1 MRNWGNTLKLIG
13 ECILERLNRIR
24 KEMVTRLN
32 AIGALLALYAL
43 PNPVISDKV
52 LGFVPE
58 DHRALAGILLPVFW
72 FWLVQ
77 KGKEVDRN
85 RVIEQAKEGKV

>member
-1 MRNWGNTLKLIG
+1 MRDWGNTFKAIG
-13 ECILERLNRIR
+13 VCFLERLNRIR

-43 PNPVISDKV
+43 ANPVISDKV

-58 DHRALAGILLPVFW
+58 QHRALAGVLLPVFW

-77 KGKEVDRN
+77 KGKEVDRKK
-85 RVIEQAKEGKV
+85 VIEQAKQGEL